1 MLAKFFQQKSAITQ
15 TSEANKIRPIPPSP
29 GQLSQKD
36 QQQKHKQRR
45 QLIIEEFNQPIIN
58 FLQDHGIWTPLHI
71 VDFLEVN
78 FTEQYNFQTIVMD
91 GMKTSQTIHRA
102 NLAEKPYKKSFYFQP
117 SYLLMVVKDQYG
129 NTVTS
134 FKHSD
139 RNVEKLSKIFNAD
152 IHRLFL
158 VRYFIPPIPEDLYK
172 YDDVLLPP
180 KYQEIVRE
188 IVNYIDINY
197 NLDNLT
203 FEKWLQ
209 MITSLNDNLDL
220 RLNLPNQ
227 TKEIKLEQLLTS
239 DYSEFSYRQVR
250 IKQLLKDT
258 VDKNPIAIPYF
269 ILILAFLCSDES
281 NTAIFSYHY
290 LFNPTG
296 NAKERTMSRGEI
308 SFPKLFNRLLDE
320 SLLPEQFNKCL
331 SIIYHEGFRLNQQ
344 EIDDLLSKFREK
356 YLSIMA

>member
-1 MLAKFFQQKSAITQ
+1 MLAKFFQQKSVVVQ
-15 TSEANKIRPIPPSP
+15 TPEANNTNQIPASP
-29 GQLSQKD
+29 QQLSQKD
-36 QQQKHKQRR
+36 QQKKHKRRR
-45 QLIIEEFNQPIIN
+45 QLIIDEFNQPIIN

-78 FTEQYNFQTIVMD
+78 FPEQWDFQTVIMD
-91 GMKTSQTIHRA
+91 GIQTSQKIHRA

-117 SYLLMVVKDQYG
+117 SYILMVVKDQED

-134 FKHSD
+134 FKHSG
-139 RNVEKLSKIFNAD
+139 RNLEKLSKIFKAD

-180 KYQEIVRE
+180 KYQEVVRD

-197 NLDNLT
+197 NIDNLT

-220 RLNLPNQ
+220 RLNIPNQ
-227 TKEIKLEQLLTS
+227 TKEIKLNQLLSS
-239 DYSEFSYRQVR
+239 DYSEFSYRQIRV
-250 IKQLLKDT
+250 KQLLKDT

-269 ILILAFLCSDES
+269 ILILAFLCSDEF

-296 NAKERTMSRGEI
+296 NAKERTMNRGEI
-308 SFPKLFNRLLDE
+308 SFSKLFNRLLDE
-320 SLLPEQFNKCL
+320 SLLPEQFNKCI

-356 YLSIMA
+356 YLSTMV

>member
-1 MLAKFFQQKSAITQ
+1 MLAKFFQRKTEIIR
-15 TSEANKIRPIPPSP
+15 TSEEIKISQIPVSF
-29 GQLSQKD
+29 GQLFQKD

-45 QLIIEEFNQPIIN
+45 QLIIDEFKQPIIN

-78 FTEQYNFQTIVMD
+78 FPERGDFQTVIMD
-91 GMKTSQTIHRA
+91 AIKTSQKIHRD

-117 SYLLMVVKDQYG
+117 SYILILVKDQDG

-134 FKHSD
+134 FKNSD
-139 RNVEKLSKIFNAD
+139 RNLEKLSKIFNAD

-172 YDDVLLPP
+172 YDDVLLSP
-180 KYQEIVRE
+180 KYQEVVRE

-197 NLDNLT
+197 NIDNLT

-209 MITSLNDNLDL
+209 MITSLNDNFDL

-227 TKEIKLEQLLTS
+227 KEEVRLNQLLTS
-239 DYSEFSYRQVR
+239 DYSEFSYRQLRV
-250 IKQLLKDT
+250 KQLMKDT
-258 VDKNPIAIPYF
+258 VEKNPISIPYF
-269 ILILAFLCSDES
+269 ILILAFLCSDEF
-281 NTAIFSYHY
+281 NTAIFPYHY
-290 LFNPTG
+290 LFSPTG
-296 NAKERTMSRGEI
+296 NAKERTMNRGET

-320 SLLPEQFNKCL
+320 SLLPEQFNKCI

-356 YLSIMA
+356 YLSRVC